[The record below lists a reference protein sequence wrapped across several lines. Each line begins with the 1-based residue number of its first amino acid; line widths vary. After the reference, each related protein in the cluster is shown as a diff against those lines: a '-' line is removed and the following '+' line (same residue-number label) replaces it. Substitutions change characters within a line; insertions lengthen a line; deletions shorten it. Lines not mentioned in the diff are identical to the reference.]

1 MDHDYDPI
9 TREGKAEETCI
20 TATSL
25 DPHTSH
31 SADSLVLTLMGSAVL
46 WESTEDLKVRR
57 VEIVP
62 QKPLDLAC

>member
-1 MDHDYDPI
+1 MI
-9 TREGKAEETCI
+9 TIPSEERERAEETCV

-25 DPHTSH
+25 DPHASH
-31 SADSLVLTLMGSAVL
+31 SAGSVVLKLMGSAIL

>member
-1 MDHDYDPI
+1 MLQPPAWI
-9 TREGKAEETCI
+9 
-20 TATSL
+20 
-25 DPHTSH
+25 HTPLTGAGSV
-31 SADSLVLTLMGSAVL
+31 VLTLMGSAIL